1 MKTLVTGGAG
11 FIGSHLCEK
20 ILERGDNVIALD
32 NLSTGCLDNIRICME
47 NSRFRFVQGSAGNQ
61 TLLDELTEQCD
72 LVYHLAAAVG
82 VQLIVAE
89 PVQTI
94 QTNLRT
100 CQAVFS
106 AAAKFGRR
114 VLLTSSSE
122 VYGKGQAVPF
132 REDDDALLGPTCV
145 SRWSYAVSKTID
157 EHLGLAYHRQCSLP
171 VIIVR
176 LFNTVG
182 PRQTGRY
189 GMVVPRFIQ
198 AALQGEDLSVYG
210 SGEQTRCFADV
221 TDVVEGLLK
230 LSAEPRSF
238 GEVFNLGNDQEIS
251 INQLAEK
258 VIALTG
264 SKSRIRRISY
274 EQAYGP
280 GFEDLM
286 RRRPSLDK
294 IRKLIGYEPRISLA
308 ESLMRIT
315 AQLKAQR

>member
-20 ILERGDNVIALD
+20 LLERGDDVIALD
-32 NLSTGCLDNIRICME
+32 NLSTGRLDNIRTCMQK
-47 NSRFRFVQGSAGNQ
+47 SRFRFVQGSAGNQ
-61 TLLDELTEQCD
+61 TLLNELAEQCEMI
-72 LVYHLAAAVG
+72 YHLAAAVG
-82 VQLIVAE
+82 VELIVAE
-89 PVQTI
+89 PAQTI
-94 QTNLRT
+94 RTNLQT
-100 CQAVFS
+100 CQAVFA
-106 AAAKFGRR
+106 AAAKFSRR

-132 REDDDALLGPTCV
+132 HEDDDALLGPTCV

-157 EHLGLAYHRQCSLP
+157 EHLGLAYHRQCALP
-171 VIIVR
+171 VIVVR

-210 SGEQTRCFADV
+210 SGEQSRCFADV
-221 TDVVEGLLK
+221 ADVVEGLLK

-238 GEVFNLGNDQEIS
+238 GEVFNIGSDEEIS

-264 SKSRIRRISY
+264 SKSRIRRIGY

-280 GFEDLM
+280 GFEDLI
-286 RRRPSLDK
+286 RRRPSLEK
-294 IRKLIGYEPRISLA
+294 IRKLIGYEPRISLE
-308 ESLMRIT
+308 ESLIRIT
-315 AQLKAQR
+315 DQLKAQR